1 MLDESN
7 GKPNK
12 TWVDKESKVYN
23 RSMKSWLQDNDIEMY
38 SRHTGEKSF
47 VAEMFLRTLKN
58 KIYKYI
64 ISVEKYIYTD
74 KLADVV
80 NEYNNTYHSTIK
92 VKPANLKSSTYSDFS
107 VENNDKYPKFE
118 VGDHVRLF
126 KFKNI

>member
-1 MLDESN
+1 
-7 GKPNK
+7 
-12 TWVDKESKVYN
+12 
-23 RSMKSWLQDNDIEMY
+23 MY
-38 SRHTGEKSF
+38 SRRTGEKSF

-80 NEYNNTYHSTIK
+80 NEHNNTYHSTIK
-92 VKPANLKSSTYSDFS
+92 VKPANLKSSTHCDFS
-107 VENNDKYPKFE
+107 VENKDKYPKFE

>member
-47 VAEMFLRTLKN
+47 VAEMFIRTLKN

-107 VENNDKYPKFE
+107 IENNDKYPKFE

>member
-7 GKPNK
+7 CKPNK

-23 RSMKSWLQDNDIEMY
+23 RSMNSWLQVNDIEMY
-38 SRHTGEKSF
+38 SRHNGEKF
-47 VAEMFLRTLKN
+47 VVTEMFIRTLKN

-64 ISVEKYIYTD
+64 ISVEKYIYID

-80 NEYNNTYHSTIK
+80 NECNNTCHSTIK
-92 VKPANLKSSTYSDFS
+92 VTPANLKSSTYSDFS

>member
-12 TWVDKESKVYN
+12 TWVDKESKVYI
-23 RSMKSWLQDNDIEMY
+23 RSMKSCLQDNDIEMY
-38 SRHTGEKSF
+38 SRHNGEKS
-47 VAEMFLRTLKN
+47 VVPEMFIRTLKN

-107 VENNDKYPKFE
+107 AENNDKYPKFE